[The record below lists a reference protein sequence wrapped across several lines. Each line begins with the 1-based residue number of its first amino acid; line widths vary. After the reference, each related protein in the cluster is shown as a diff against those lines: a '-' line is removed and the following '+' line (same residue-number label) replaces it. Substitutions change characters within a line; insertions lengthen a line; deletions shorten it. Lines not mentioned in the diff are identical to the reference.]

1 MPSPLPP
8 PPDLAGFRAQLGQLL
23 AAGDHAALVG
33 AVLTLVAQMA
43 QANHQLAG
51 RLQAALRLLYRK
63 KSERV
68 SPAQLALFLAQLPRA
83 EAAQA
88 EVAAAPPDDP
98 AAAAPP
104 DDPAAAAPRRP
115 RGKQPFPAHLRREVT
130 LVPVP
135 AAQRQCGVCGSEKT
149 PMGYETQIVWEFK
162 PAEFFLVEERRE
174 TRACRACQG
183 EVVTAPGSPKP
194 QEGGRPGPGLLA
206 QIVTAKFRDAIP
218 LYRQSQIYAR
228 SGITLAPSTLGDWV
242 TLAAEIME
250 PLYHQARDDTLGCYL
265 VSTDDTG
272 LPVLDRDHPRG
283 VKRGHLWTYVG
294 DQGAVAF
301 CDYTPDWKGEHP
313 QAVLA
318 AFRGQVAQGDGYSGL
333 DAYFARPGAP
343 VRAGCRVG
351 GDVAVP
357 TPHRPG
363 RADFPHP
370 VPHATAS
377 LAATATADAVPDS
390 LVEDRAQPTRLGASA
405 PGRLSAPVSLT
416 RLRASECPPCCPDAG
431 LFAWRPPSLARVPV
445 SRVPRGR
452 RYYAGATTSHESPG
466 ALMVSGARTTRRLP
480 LRSPAAETL
489 RGSRVRSGAVDHAAR
504 WCGRRGISQVPERSI
519 LYLCRVLRPRPGPM
533 PLASRDIECC
543 PRLHTRRRPQRSA

>member
-33 AVLTLVAQMA
+33 AVLTLVEQMA

-51 RLQAALRLLYRK
+51 RLHAALRLLSRT

-68 SPAQLALFLAQLPRA
+68 SPAQLALLLAQLPRA

-250 PLYHQARDDTLGCYL
+250 PLHQQARDDTLGCYL

-283 VKRGHLWTYVG
+283 VKRGHLWTYIG

-318 AFRGQVAQGDGYSGL
+318 AFRGQVAQGDGYAGL

-343 VRAGCRVG
+343 VRAGCMDHARRRFVLALEAQ
-351 GDVAVP
+351 DARAAVP
-357 TPHRPG
+357 LALFKQLYAVERAAREAGDEPDALRARRQQHSRPLVERLQQVIAG
-363 RADFPHP
+363 
-370 VPHATAS
+370 
-377 LAATATADAVPDS
+377 LAAQVPPKSPLGKAVTYAINQWPTLTVFLDHPRVPIANAHVERQQRRTA
-390 LVEDRAQPTRLGASA
+390 LGRKNYLFAGS
-405 PGRLSAPVSLT
+405 
-416 RLRASECPPCCPDAG
+416 DAG
-431 LFAWRPPSLARVPV
+431 A
-445 SRVPRGR
+445 
-452 RYYAGATTSHESPG
+452 
-466 ALMVSGARTTRRLP
+466 RRLAVLMTVVVNCELAGVSTFAY
-480 LRSPAAETL
+480 LRDVIGRIAGGWPHKRRAEL
-489 RGSRVRSGAVDHAAR
+489 
-504 WCGRRGISQVPERSI
+504 
-519 LYLCRVLRPRPGPM
+519 LPRPW
-533 PLASRDIECC
+533 LAHQ
-543 PRLHTRRRPQRSA
+543 PREQQ